1 MGISCGYK
9 LRDRGRGEHESRQR
23 RAVVAQWG
31 SIYVIY
37 VSLVEILL
45 LYERDELSETWSFV
59 LYALHGHMTAV

>member
-1 MGISCGYK
+1 M
-9 LRDRGRGEHESRQR
+9 
-23 RAVVAQWG
+23 AQWG